1 MADLSFS
8 EGLASLRARA
18 KWARLGL
25 WTYIGANLAGF
36 GLIVAMQ
43 MGLFGS
49 LLASDQ
55 PDHFP
60 STGSIVLGLG
70 LIVYATIALVNTLM
84 LLIVVPMWVFRAWKN
99 LIALRIDGLNYSA
112 GWATG
117 SFFVPIINL
126 FVPFQ
131 AMRELHN
138 RSHGEEAYW
147 ARSSVGDVTS
157 WWACWLAGTFVT
169 AFVQLAQVFNQNGVV
184 MIVAHPIVWGLT
196 ALFGAVL
203 QLAAAWFLIRVIRD
217 ITAAQGSSA
226 GISQTF
232 A

>member
-8 EGLASLRARA
+8 EGLATLQRRA
-18 KWARLGL
+18 KWARYAL
-25 WTYIGANLAGF
+25 WTYIVSNLIGVAFIGAMGT
-36 GLIVAMQ
+36 
-43 MGLFGS
+43 GLFGG
-49 LLASDQ
+49 LLSSEEAGGV
-55 PDHFP
+55 P
-60 STGSIVLGLG
+60 STGTVVLGLVLVAYAVIVLFNALT
-70 LIVYATIALVNTLM
+70 LI
-84 LLIVVPMWVFRAWKN
+84 IVVPMWTFRAWKN

-157 WWACWLAGTFVT
+157 WWACWIGGTFVT
-169 AFVQLAQVFNQNGVV
+169 AFVQLAQLFNQNGVI

-196 ALFGAVL
+196 ALFGAAL
-203 QLAAAWFLIRVIRD
+203 QLGAAWFLIRVIRE
-217 ITAAQGSSA
+217 ITAAQGSTA
-226 GISQTF
+226 GISETF